1 MKDRN
6 DSAGTGDGAMDRPGG
21 GATERRVGGAT
32 ARPVGGAT
40 AKPAGGAK
48 GPDELRRQIEETRG
62 QLGDTVEELAAKV
75 DVRSRA
81 RARGTELKGKASEAG
96 HTVQGKAVHAGQVVQ
111 DRVPRP
117 VRGAATAVV
126 RAGARHRGP
135 VLVAGAGAVVAAGLL
150 RHRHNG
156 HH

>member
-1 MKDRN
+1 MNDRN
-6 DSAGTGDGAMDRPGG
+6 DSAGTGGAMDRPGG
-21 GATERRVGGAT
+21 GATARRGGGAT
-32 ARPVGGAT
+32 ARPVSGAT
-40 AKPAGGAK
+40 EKSAGGAK

-62 QLGDTVEELAAKV
+62 QLGDTVEELAAKA

-81 RARGTELKGKASEAG
+81 RARGTELKGKASDAG
-96 HTVQGKAVHAGQVVQ
+96 RTVQGKAAHAGQVVQ
-111 DRVPRP
+111 DHVPQP

-126 RAGARHRGP
+126 QTGARHPGP